1 MAPQVG
7 LEPTTTRLTAEC
19 SAIELLRII
28 ESGSDLLSRA
38 VSSQVPSARR
48 GLTSVFGMGTGGS
61 LLPLPP
67 EISRALSLA
76 VRSTRF
82 HIGAHSALRFR
93 FVVCSAIHAFTFASR
108 FMLPHLRC
116 VSAFTLASRF
126 TNRRM
131 LCASATTLSRLP
143 TRACLCGLH
152 ATFRLHGLRFRVC
165 RLASGHLHPP
175 LRTPLRFRS
184 PALTTAQL
192 KLTSERL
199 YSISRFFLRL
209 SPRPISISNL
219 HALRHFQR

>member
-1 MAPQVG
+1 M
-7 LEPTTTRLTAEC
+7 
-19 SAIELLRII
+19 LLL

-38 VSSQVPSARR
+38 VSSPVPSARR

-76 VRSTRF
+76 VHSTRF
-82 HIGAHSALRFR
+82 HIGAHSELRSR
-93 FVVCSAIHAFTFASR
+93 FGVCSAIHAFTFASR

-116 VSAFTLASRF
+116 VFASAFAWRF
-126 TNRRM
+126 TNRRL
-131 LCASATTLSRLP
+131 LCAFASAYAPRFRNDAEPTTDSH
-143 TRACLCGLH
+143 ACLCGLH
-152 ATFRLHGLRFRVC
+152 ATFCLHGLRFRVH
-165 RLASGHLHPP
+165 RLASGHFHP
-175 LRTPLRFRS
+175 PLRFRS

>member
-76 VRSTRF
+76 VRSTCFYIGACSALSFRRLLCNSRF
-82 HIGAHSALRFR
+82 HIRFASHASASALRFR
-93 FVVCSAIHAFTFASR
+93 FRARFAFYESRLLCGLRIHAR
-108 FMLPHLRC
+108 
-116 VSAFTLASRF
+116 SALLLSF
-126 TNRRM
+126 
-131 LCASATTLSRLP
+131 CASATTLSRLNDS
-143 TRACLCGLH
+143 RACLCGLH
-152 ATFRLHGLRFRVC
+152 ATFHLHSLRFRVC

-175 LRTPLRFRS
+175 LRTPL
-184 PALTTAQL
+184 PLAALTTAQL

-199 YSISRFFLRL
+199 YSISRFF
-209 SPRPISISNL
+209 SD
-219 HALRHFQR
+219 